1 MMELEKIKWKQQ
13 KEIEMTLKYQMSQE
27 ADRERNN
34 EKALLE
40 QQREEER
47 KYELLAKRKVQEE
60 KQN

>member
-1 MMELEKIKWKQQ
+1 MIELEKIKWKQQ